1 MFIVEKIAN
10 DFDSREELYNKK
22 VDKWIA
28 EGERDGYNYRDENGY
43 SRKFGNSPKTKLKS
57 TLKNAGLALAVSVFF
72 ALMMTYVTI
81 SVVDNNTTQEVKK

>member
-10 DFDSREELYNKK
+10 DFDSREELYTKRMN
-22 VDKWIA
+22 KWIA

-43 SRKFGNSPKTKLKS
+43 IRKFGNSPKTRLKN
-57 TLKNAGLALAVSVFF
+57 TLKNVGLALVIGVFF
-72 ALMMTYVTI
+72 ALMTTYVTI